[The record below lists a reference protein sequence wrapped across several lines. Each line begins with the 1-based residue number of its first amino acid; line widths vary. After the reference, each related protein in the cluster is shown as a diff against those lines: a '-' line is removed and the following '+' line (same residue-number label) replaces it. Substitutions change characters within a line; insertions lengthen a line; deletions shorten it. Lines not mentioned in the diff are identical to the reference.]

1 MNGEHTTWW
10 QTRFPLRRCW
20 TCTKFQKHLGLIC
33 PQYQQNSAQFGGNI
47 YILNHAIKDSPGETN
62 PELEGKSLYH
72 NFMGKWG
79 THTLLLMTIGSVH
92 RRSNGCKVSARVSG
106 SCIMRLTNWPSTR
119 YPDQRS
125 QAWLFFVCSNTIL
138 NVRIFLAKFFCHLE
152 EQYRRARFSHHDRY
166 EDAVDTSDSARK
178 ELVQVMAFSHVR
190 T

>member
-1 MNGEHTTWW
+1 MVANTVPTSPLLNLYKVSKTPGTDLPTVSTEQRTIWGEYLHTESCNK
-10 QTRFPLRRCW
+10 RFPRR
-20 TCTKFQKHLGLIC
+20 TQSRARRQIIL
-33 PQYQQNSAQFGGNI
+33 SQF
-47 YILNHAIKDSPGETN
+47 H
-62 PELEGKSLYH
+62 GK
-72 NFMGKWG
+72 MGS
-79 THTLLLMTIGSVH
+79 HTLLLMTIGSVH